1 MPERGKSM
9 IKHSICDICTPGV
22 HCGMELEIEDGK
34 IAAVRGTPGFPVS
47 DGKLCVKGL
56 ATAQYVYREDRI
68 RTPMRRIGPRGSG
81 RFEPISWEE
90 AFDEIAFR
98 VNQAKDEAGPESV
111 LFMVGYEKWM
121 RSWLQRLAFSFGS
134 PNYLTESSTCN
145 QARVLAWRA
154 MCGAMFGPDMG
165 HASVCVGWGYNPA
178 GSQHVAYSG
187 LKKFKQ
193 RGGKLLIIDPRRC
206 EASEIA
212 DLYLQPKNGT
222 DHVLAYA
229 IARELFTTNGVNE
242 EFLQKYVYGAKE
254 YRALVDPFTPE
265 YAQIVTGIPAEDIRL
280 AATYFH
286 AYGPMCIQCGNGI
299 PHRTGGFD
307 LYRSIISLAV
317 LTGNIDT
324 VGGALPSSM
333 SFAHCNTGTA
343 SREREFILAHKFR
356 TLKTAVGANRFP
368 LWNEMLTEGQGM
380 ALTKWL
386 ESGGEYPLKAA
397 LCFGVNHMMYPQ
409 SERFLRAMDRL
420 DFVVSTDLFWT
431 EMCRHSDIVLPAL
444 SSVERSEIK
453 CYSGKYIYY
462 TSPAIAPFVDGKDD
476 VEIITEIA
484 KRIVPDDELL
494 CSGYDASA
502 RWMLEPLGIENWDE
516 VKAAEGPVLIPN
528 SKPYEIGSYLRNIP
542 TPTGKIELCSTIID
556 KYGQIGLT
564 GVPHWVKPEENREF
578 PFVAMTGARIVY
590 AIHSRCHKVPSLRR
604 MRPEPLVDINPSD
617 AAALGIQQGDDVEIY
632 NIAGSV
638 VMKANLS
645 NVVAAGEISMYHG
658 YEEANCNE
666 LIDVDLLDPYTGFPS
681 YKQVQCNIRK
691 V

>member
-1 MPERGKSM
+1 M
-9 IKHSICDICTPGV
+9 IKHSICDICTPGM
-22 HCGMELEIEDGK
+22 HCGMDLEIEDGK
-34 IAAVRGTPGFPVS
+34 ITSVRGTPGFPVS
-47 DGKLCVKGL
+47 EGRLCVKGL

-68 RTPMRRIGPRGSG
+68 KTPMRRVGPRGSDE
-81 RFEPISWEE
+81 FEPISWEE
-90 AFDEIAFR
+90 AFDEIALR
-98 VNQAKDEAGPESV
+98 VNQAKEEAGPESV

-121 RSWLQRLAFSFGS
+121 RAWLQRLAFSFGS

-154 MCGAMFGPDMG
+154 MCGTMFNPDLRR
-165 HASVCVGWGYNPA
+165 ASVCVGWGYNPA
-178 GSQHVAYSG
+178 GTQHVAYNG

-206 EASEIA
+206 EAAEIA

-229 IARELFTTNGVNE
+229 IAHELFATNGVNE
-242 EFLQKYVYGAKE
+242 EFLRKYVHGAEE
-254 YRALVDPFTPE
+254 YRAMVAPYTPE
-265 YAQIVTGIPAEDIRL
+265 YAQEVTGVPAEDIRL

-286 AYGPMCIQCGNGI
+286 AYGPMCIQCGNGV

-324 VGGALPSSM
+324 EGGALPGGM
-333 SFAHCNTGTA
+333 NFAYSNTGTA
-343 SREREFILAHKFR
+343 TREREFTLGRKFR
-356 TLKTAVGANRFP
+356 TLKPAVGAARFP
-368 LWNEMLTEGQGM
+368 MWNEMLTEGQGM

-386 ESGGEYPLKAA
+386 ESGGDYPIKAA
-397 LCFGVNHMMYPQ
+397 LCFGVNHMMYPE
-409 SERFLRAMDRL
+409 SNRFLKALDGL
-420 DFVVSTDLFWT
+420 DFIASVDLVWT
-431 EMCRHSDIVLPAL
+431 ETCRHSDIVLPAL

-453 CYSGKYIYY
+453 FYSGKYIYY
-462 TSPAIAPFVDGKDD
+462 TSPAIEPFVDGKDD

-484 KRIVPDDELL
+484 KRIVPGDELL
-494 CSGYDASA
+494 CSGYDATS
-502 RWMLEPLGIENWDE
+502 RWMLDPAGIENWDD
-516 VKAAEGPVLIPN
+516 VKSAEGPVPIPN

-542 TPTGKIELCSTIID
+542 TPTGKIELLSTLIE
-556 KYGQIGLT
+556 KYSEIGLT
-564 GVPHWVKPEENREF
+564 GLPHWTPPEKNNEF
-578 PFVAMTGARIVY
+578 PFVTMTGARLVY

-617 AAALGIQQGDDVEIY
+617 AAALGIQQGDNVEIY
-632 NIAGSV
+632 NNAGSV

-645 NVVAAGEISMYHG
+645 NVIATGEISMYHG

-666 LIDVDLLDPYTGFPS
+666 LIDVDLLDPYTGFPA